1 MVVPPLEP
9 RILRLSDFG
18 GIEINT
24 MTALRHEFRG
34 TMIRVGVGFSVVF
47 GLAIYA
53 GPSPIDELAY
63 AARPAPD
70 LGAFSA
76 LSTSSGPQLV
86 GPGVR
91 ALAAYSG
98 QAVPVPNAATL
109 INEYNRLGY
118 TLAGTA
124 QGDHAVPRVFL
135 TQLPR
140 DLPEIQS
147 VQVRKSVF
155 IRSLLPL
162 VLRANEE
169 ILFERT
175 QIQALRTRQAAGEPF
190 TTVETAWLERLTAA
204 YKLDPS
210 DLGAL
215 LHRHDV
221 VPVGLAL
228 AQGIEESG
236 WGTSRF
242 ALDGNAVFGQW
253 TFSKGAGIVPKERDD
268 GARHEV
274 KAFPS
279 LAESVRHYVRNL
291 NNHRAYREFRRERAA
306 LRAADRPIGSRVLA
320 KTMTRYSQRG
330 AKYVSSILG
339 LIKTNK
345 LDALDGARLG
355 ADTRP
360 ALDS

>member
-1 MVVPPLEP
+1 MT
-9 RILRLSDFG
+9 ILRHGFSV
-18 GIEINT
+18 
-24 MTALRHEFRG
+24 M
-34 TMIRVGVGFSVVF
+34 MIRVGVGFSVIF

-63 AARPAPD
+63 AAQPAQGAD
-70 LGAFSA
+70 AFSA
-76 LSTSSGPQLV
+76 MSISVGPQLV
-86 GPGVR
+86 GPGLR

-98 QAVPVPNAATL
+98 QAVLVPNSATL
-109 INEYNRLGY
+109 INEYDRLGY

-124 QGDHAVPRVFL
+124 QRDNAVPRVFL

-140 DLPEIQS
+140 DLPDIQS
-147 VQVRKSVF
+147 VPVRKSVF

-169 ILFERT
+169 VLFERA
-175 QIQALRTRQAAGEPF
+175 QIQALRARRTAGRSLTAA
-190 TTVETAWLERLTAA
+190 ETAWLERLATE
-204 YKLDPS
+204 YKLDAD

-242 ALDGNAVFGQW
+242 ALQGNAVFGQW
-253 TFSKGAGIVPKERDD
+253 TFSKGAGIVPKGRDE
-268 GARHEV
+268 GASHEV

-279 LAESVRHYVRNL
+279 LAGSVRQYVRNL
-291 NNHRAYREFRRERAA
+291 NNHRAYREFRRERAN
-306 LRAADRPIGSRVLA
+306 LRAADRPMDSRILA

-330 AKYVSSILG
+330 AEYVTSILR
-339 LIKTNK
+339 LITTNK
-345 LDALDGARLG
+345 LDQLDGARLG
-355 ADTRP
+355 ANTRP
-360 ALDS
+360 AFDS

>member
-1 MVVPPLEP
+1 MT
-9 RILRLSDFG
+9 ILRHGFSV
-18 GIEINT
+18 
-24 MTALRHEFRG
+24 M
-34 TMIRVGVGFSVVF
+34 MIRVGVGFSVIF

-63 AARPAPD
+63 AAQPAQGAD
-70 LGAFSA
+70 AFSA
-76 LSTSSGPQLV
+76 MSISVGPQLV
-86 GPGVR
+86 GPGLR

-98 QAVPVPNAATL
+98 QAVLVPNSATL
-109 INEYNRLGY
+109 INEYDRLGY

-124 QGDHAVPRVFL
+124 QRDNAVPRVFL

-140 DLPEIQS
+140 DLPDIQS
-147 VQVRKSVF
+147 VPVRKSVF

-169 ILFERT
+169 VLFERA
-175 QIQALRTRQAAGEPF
+175 QIQALRARRSAGRSLTAA
-190 TTVETAWLERLTAA
+190 ETAWLERLATE
-204 YKLDPS
+204 YKLDAD

-242 ALDGNAVFGQW
+242 ALQGNAVFGQW
-253 TFSKGAGIVPKERDD
+253 TFSKGAGIVPKGRDE
-268 GARHEV
+268 GASHEV

-279 LAESVRHYVRNL
+279 LAGSVRQYVRNL
-291 NNHRAYREFRRERAA
+291 NNHRAYREFRRERAN
-306 LRAADRPIGSRVLA
+306 LRAADRPMDSRILA

-330 AKYVSSILG
+330 AEYVTSILR
-339 LIKTNK
+339 LITTNK
-345 LDALDGARLG
+345 LDQLDGARLG
-355 ADTRP
+355 ANTRP

>member
-1 MVVPPLEP
+1 
-9 RILRLSDFG
+9 
-18 GIEINT
+18 
-24 MTALRHEFRG
+24 MTTLRHGFSV
-34 TMIRVGVGFSVVF
+34 TMIRVGVGFSVIF

-63 AARPAPD
+63 AARPAP
-70 LGAFSA
+70 GADAFTA
-76 LSTSSGPQLV
+76 LSASSGPQLV

-98 QAVPVPNAATL
+98 QAMPVPDSATL
-109 INEYNRLGY
+109 INEYDRLGY

-124 QGDHAVPRVFL
+124 QRAHAVPRVFL

-140 DLPEIQS
+140 DLPDIQS
-147 VQVRKSVF
+147 VPVRKSVF

-169 ILFERT
+169 ILFERA
-175 QIQALRTRQAAGEPF
+175 QIQALRTRHTAGGSLTAA
-190 TTVETAWLERLTAA
+190 ETAWLERLTTA
-204 YKLDPS
+204 YKLDAS

-242 ALDGNAVFGQW
+242 ALHGNAVFGQW

-274 KAFPS
+274 KAFSS
-279 LAESVRHYVRNL
+279 LAESVRQYARNL
-291 NNHRAYREFRRERAA
+291 NNHRAYREFRRERAV
-306 LRAADRPIGSRVLA
+306 LRAADRPMDSRILA

-330 AKYVSSILG
+330 AEYVSSILG
-339 LIKTNK
+339 LIKSNK

-355 ADTRP
+355 ANTRP

>member
-1 MVVPPLEP
+1 M
-9 RILRLSDFG
+9 
-18 GIEINT
+18 
-24 MTALRHEFRG
+24 
-34 TMIRVGVGFSVVF
+34 MIRVGVGFSVIF

-63 AARPAPD
+63 AAQPAQGAD
-70 LGAFSA
+70 AFSA
-76 LSTSSGPQLV
+76 MSISVGPQLV
-86 GPGVR
+86 GPGLR

-98 QAVPVPNAATL
+98 QAVLVPNSATL
-109 INEYNRLGY
+109 INEYDRLGY

-124 QGDHAVPRVFL
+124 QRDNAVPRVFL

-140 DLPEIQS
+140 DLPDIQS
-147 VQVRKSVF
+147 VPVRKSVF

-169 ILFERT
+169 VLFERA
-175 QIQALRTRQAAGEPF
+175 QIQALRARRTAGRSLTAA
-190 TTVETAWLERLTAA
+190 ETAWLERLATE
-204 YKLDPS
+204 YKLDAD

-242 ALDGNAVFGQW
+242 ALQGNAVFGQW
-253 TFSKGAGIVPKERDD
+253 TFSKGAGIVPKGRDE
-268 GARHEV
+268 GASHEV

-279 LAESVRHYVRNL
+279 LAGSVRQYVRNL
-291 NNHRAYREFRRERAA
+291 NNHRAYREFRRERAI
-306 LRAADRPIGSRVLA
+306 LRAADRPMDSRILA

-330 AKYVSSILG
+330 AEYVTSILR
-339 LIKTNK
+339 LITTNK
-345 LDALDGARLG
+345 LDQLDSARLG
-355 ADTRP
+355 TNTRP

>member
-1 MVVPPLEP
+1 MT
-9 RILRLSDFG
+9 ILRHGFSV
-18 GIEINT
+18 
-24 MTALRHEFRG
+24 M
-34 TMIRVGVGFSVVF
+34 MIRVGVGFSVIF

-63 AARPAPD
+63 AAQPAQGAD
-70 LGAFSA
+70 AFSA
-76 LSTSSGPQLV
+76 MSISVGPQLV
-86 GPGVR
+86 GPGLR

-98 QAVPVPNAATL
+98 QAVLVPNSATL
-109 INEYNRLGY
+109 INEYDRLGY

-124 QGDHAVPRVFL
+124 QRDNAVPRVFL

-140 DLPEIQS
+140 DLPDIQS
-147 VQVRKSVF
+147 VPVRKSVF

-169 ILFERT
+169 VLFERA
-175 QIQALRTRQAAGEPF
+175 QIQALRARRSAGRSLTAA
-190 TTVETAWLERLTAA
+190 ETAWLERLATE
-204 YKLDPS
+204 YKLDAD

-242 ALDGNAVFGQW
+242 ALQGNAVFGQW
-253 TFSKGAGIVPKERDD
+253 TFSKGAGIVPKGRDE
-268 GARHEV
+268 GASHEV

-279 LAESVRHYVRNL
+279 LAGSVRQYVRNL
-291 NNHRAYREFRRERAA
+291 NNHRAYREFRRERAI
-306 LRAADRPIGSRVLA
+306 LRAADRPMDSRILA

-330 AKYVSSILG
+330 AEYVTSILR
-339 LIKTNK
+339 LITTNK
-345 LDALDGARLG
+345 LDQLDGARLG
-355 ADTRP
+355 ANTRP

>member
-1 MVVPPLEP
+1 MT
-9 RILRLSDFG
+9 ILRHGFSV
-18 GIEINT
+18 
-24 MTALRHEFRG
+24 M
-34 TMIRVGVGFSVVF
+34 MIRVGVGFSVIF
-47 GLAIYA
+47 GLVIYA

-63 AARPAPD
+63 AAQPAPGAD
-70 LGAFSA
+70 AFSA
-76 LSTSSGPQLV
+76 LSTSAGPQLV
-86 GPGVR
+86 GPGLR
-91 ALAAYSG
+91 SLAAYSG
-98 QAVPVPNAATL
+98 QAVLVPDSATL
-109 INEYNRLGY
+109 INEYERLGY

-124 QGDHAVPRVFL
+124 QRAHAVPRVFL

-140 DLPEIQS
+140 DLPDIES
-147 VQVRKSVF
+147 VPVRKSVF

-169 ILFERT
+169 VLLERAE
-175 QIQALRTRQAAGEPF
+175 IQALRARRKAGGSLTAAEM
-190 TTVETAWLERLTAA
+190 AWLERLTTA
-204 YKLDPS
+204 YKLDTS

-242 ALDGNAVFGQW
+242 ALHGNAVFGQW

-268 GARHEV
+268 GASHEV

-279 LAESVRHYVRNL
+279 LAESVRQYVRNL
-291 NNHRAYREFRRERAA
+291 NNHRAYREFRRERAV
-306 LRAADRPIGSRVLA
+306 LRAAYHPMDSRKLA
-320 KTMTRYSQRG
+320 KTMTPYSQRG
-330 AKYVSSILG
+330 AEYVASILG

-345 LDALDGARLG
+345 LDQLDGVRLG
-355 ADTRP
+355 ANTRP

>member
-1 MVVPPLEP
+1 
-9 RILRLSDFG
+9 
-18 GIEINT
+18 
-24 MTALRHEFRG
+24 
-34 TMIRVGVGFSVVF
+34 
-47 GLAIYA
+47 
-53 GPSPIDELAY
+53 
-63 AARPAPD
+63 
-70 LGAFSA
+70 
-76 LSTSSGPQLV
+76 
-86 GPGVR
+86 
-91 ALAAYSG
+91 
-98 QAVPVPNAATL
+98 VPVPNAATL

>member
-1 MVVPPLEP
+1 
-9 RILRLSDFG
+9 
-18 GIEINT
+18 
-24 MTALRHEFRG
+24 MTIIHRG
-34 TMIRVGVGFSVVF
+34 FSLMMIRVGVGFSVIF

-63 AARPAPD
+63 AAQRSPGVD
-70 LGAFSA
+70 AFSE
-76 LSTSSGPQLV
+76 LPTSIRPQLV
-86 GPGVR
+86 GTGLR
-91 ALAAYSG
+91 ALAVYSG
-98 QAVPVPNAATL
+98 QAVLVPDSATL
-109 INEYNRLGY
+109 INEYERLGY

-124 QGDHAVPRVFL
+124 QRAHAVPRVFL

-140 DLPEIQS
+140 DLPDIQS
-147 VQVRKSVF
+147 VRVRKSVF

-169 ILFERT
+169 ILLERAE
-175 QIQALRTRQAAGEPF
+175 IQALRARRMAGGSLTAA
-190 TTVETAWLERLTAA
+190 ETAWLERLTTV
-204 YKLDPS
+204 YKLEAS

-242 ALDGNAVFGQW
+242 ALQGNAVFGQW
-253 TFSKGAGIVPKERDD
+253 TFSKGAGLVPKERDE
-268 GARHEV
+268 GASHEV
-274 KAFPS
+274 KVFPT
-279 LAESVRHYVRNL
+279 LAGSVRQYVRNL
-291 NNHRAYREFRRERAA
+291 NNHRAYREFRRERAVF
-306 LRAADRPIGSRVLA
+306 RAADSPMDSRTLA

-330 AKYVSSILG
+330 AEYVASILG
-339 LIKTNK
+339 LITMNK
-345 LDALDGARLG
+345 LDQLDRARLG
-355 ADTRP
+355 ANTRP